1 MQRIKQKSLLIT
13 LVFMAW
19 AYQSVQAAADTA
31 MEPPSQAEALNK
43 SLVHIEASIYSYNP
57 LYPWRHTDLTK
68 QTGYGCAVG
77 EYEVLTTAYNVAD
90 AKFITIRRF
99 GQNEQIEAKVKVADY
114 ESNLCLLELDH
125 AKTAP
130 PLQPVI
136 FSELYNKG
144 AGVEFYWFDKNGQVY
159 NGRGYIDRIELYRS
173 PLSFGQFINIVA
185 GNVSQ
190 QSGLGHLFCH
200 NEKIIGLGCWYN
212 KDINESGIIPAVVI
226 NKFLRDVLADNY
238 KGFAMPGF
246 TYQPLLDPAIRAYL
260 KMPSDLK
267 DGVYVTD
274 VNTVGTGSDTLKQD
288 DVILAIDGAT
298 IDAHGKFEDSR
309 YKRISFIHLITSKD
323 AGDKLAFDIWRQGER
338 QQIQIEARTF
348 KATDMLV
355 PFYEYDRQSQYIVVG
370 GFVLQQ
376 LSCKYLKAWGS
387 DWQGKAD
394 PHLYHYFND
403 MGFKSSDERKDI
415 VILSLVLPAE
425 INLGYQSLRQMV
437 VSKYNGIVIR
447 SMADITKAQASNPE
461 AEFDIIEL
469 ENDNP
474 TIVIP
479 RSELPQADALIA
491 SRYGIEQMKHIN

>member
-1 MQRIKQKSLLIT
+1 MHIVTRKLLLIA
-13 LVFMAW
+13 LALIAW
-19 AYQSVQAAADTA
+19 SYQSAQAAADTII
-31 MEPPSQAEALNK
+31 EPAGQAEVLNK

-68 QTGYGCAVG
+68 QAGYGCAVS
-77 EYEVLTTAYNVAD
+77 EYEILTTAYNVAD

-99 GQNEQIEAKVKVADY
+99 GQNEQIEAKVKVVDY
-114 ESNLCLLELDH
+114 ESNLCLLELDR

-130 PLQPVI
+130 PLQPVV

-144 AGVEFYWFDKNGQVY
+144 DGVEFYWFDKNGQVY

-190 QSGLGHLFCH
+190 LAGAGHLLCH

-212 KDINESGIIPAVVI
+212 KDVSESGIIPAVVI
-226 NKFLRDVLADNY
+226 NKFLKDVRAGSY

-246 TYQPLLDPAIRAYL
+246 AYQPLLDPAVRAYL
-260 KMPSDLK
+260 KMPADLK

-274 VNTVGTGSDTLKQD
+274 VNTVGTGSDSLKQD
-288 DVILAIDGAT
+288 DVILAIDGAA
-298 IDAHGKFEDSR
+298 IDAHGKFQDSR

-323 AGDKLAFDIWRQGER
+323 TGDKLTFDIWRQGQK
-338 QQIQIEARTF
+338 QQLQIEAKTF
-348 KATDMLV
+348 EATDMLV
-355 PFYEYDRQSQYIVVG
+355 PFHEYDRQSQYVVVG

-376 LSCKYLKAWGS
+376 LSGKYLQAWGS

-403 MGFKSSDERKDI
+403 LGFKGSDERKDI
-415 VILSLVLPAE
+415 VILSQVLPAE
-425 INLGYQSLRQMV
+425 INLGYQSLRQVV
-437 VSKYNGIVIR
+437 VSKYNGMVIR
-447 SMADITKAQASNPE
+447 SMADIPKAQASNPQ

-491 SRYGIEQMKHIN
+491 TRYGIEQLSHIN